1 MHRTYMPVG
10 VDNVLLDIIV
20 HNNVPRRHIGIR
32 VFGCGTFAA
41 TDEVIEYLLLYV
53 YTLIRKYIRDICIIC
68 DHWLKFVE
76 QQCSRRYSTT
86 GSKSVSLFW
95 VLVGKVRARKNSSY

>member
-1 MHRTYMPVG
+1 MPVG

-41 TDEVIEYLLLYV
+41 TDEVIEYLLLYDDTLMYK
-53 YTLIRKYIRDICIIC
+53 YTRVIFAS
-68 DHWLKFVE
+68 FV
-76 QQCSRRYSTT
+76 TI
-86 GSKSVSLFW
+86 G
-95 VLVGKVRARKNSSY
+95 